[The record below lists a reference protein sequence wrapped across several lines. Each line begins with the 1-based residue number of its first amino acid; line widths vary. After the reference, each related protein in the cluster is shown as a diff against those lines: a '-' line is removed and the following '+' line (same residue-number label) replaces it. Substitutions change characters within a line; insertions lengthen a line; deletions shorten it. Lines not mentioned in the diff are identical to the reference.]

1 MTDIFMIHEL
11 RTVIFMPPKDTP
23 DKRDEKARD
32 YADAIPD
39 DEALDNG
46 YEPTYRDG
54 SLKNECW
61 DDRAWNNNTSE
72 SNDWRD
78 E

>member
-1 MTDIFMIHEL
+1 
-11 RTVIFMPPKDTP
+11 MPPVKETP

-39 DEALDNG
+39 DADTDRNDD

-61 DDRAWNNNTSE
+61 DDIA
-72 SNDWRD
+72 WRD
-78 E
+78 N

>member
-1 MTDIFMIHEL
+1 
-11 RTVIFMPPKDTP
+11 MPPKETP

-39 DEALDNG
+39 DRDQDND
-46 YEPTYRDG
+46 YEPTYHDG

-61 DDRAWNNNTSE
+61 DDRDYR
-72 SNDWRD
+72 DWRD
-78 E
+78 N

>member
-1 MTDIFMIHEL
+1 
-11 RTVIFMPPKDTP
+11 MPSKETP
-23 DKRDEKARD
+23 DKREELARD

-39 DEALDNG
+39 DTDQDDIEQSDD

-61 DDRAWNNNTSE
+61 DDRGYR
-72 SNDWRD
+72 DWRD
-78 E
+78 D

>member
-1 MTDIFMIHEL
+1 
-11 RTVIFMPPKDTP
+11 MPPKETP

-39 DEALDNG
+39 DRDQDND

-61 DDRAWNNNTSE
+61 DDRDYR
-72 SNDWRD
+72 DWRD
-78 E
+78 N

>member
-1 MTDIFMIHEL
+1 
-11 RTVIFMPPKDTP
+11 MPPKETP
-23 DKRDEKARD
+23 DKREELARD

-39 DEALDNG
+39 DSDQDND

-61 DDRAWNNNTSE
+61 DDRAYRDYSA
-72 SNDWRD
+72 WRD
-78 E
+78 D

>member
-1 MTDIFMIHEL
+1 
-11 RTVIFMPPKDTP
+11 MPPKETP
-23 DKRDEKARD
+23 DKREELARD

-39 DEALDNG
+39 DSDQNND

-61 DDRAWNNNTSE
+61 DDRAYRDNST
-72 SNDWRD
+72 WRD
-78 E
+78 DQ

>member
-1 MTDIFMIHEL
+1 
-11 RTVIFMPPKDTP
+11 MPPKETP
-23 DKRDEKARD
+23 DKREELARD

-39 DEALDNG
+39 DSDHDEADQNND

-61 DDRAWNNNTSE
+61 NDSAWR
-72 SNDWRD
+72 ND
-78 E
+78 

>member
-1 MTDIFMIHEL
+1 
-11 RTVIFMPPKDTP
+11 MPPKETP
-23 DKRDEKARD
+23 DKREELARD
-32 YADAIPD
+32 YADAISD
-39 DEALDNG
+39 DSDQDSD

-61 DDRAWNNNTSE
+61 DDRAYRDWNDTA
-72 SNDWRD
+72 WRD

>member
-1 MTDIFMIHEL
+1 
-11 RTVIFMPPKDTP
+11 MPPKDTP
-23 DKRDEKARD
+23 DKRDVKARD

-39 DEALDNG
+39 DSDHDDAEQSDD

-61 DDRAWNNNTSE
+61 DDRAYRDNSA
-72 SNDWRD
+72 WRD
-78 E
+78 D

>member
-1 MTDIFMIHEL
+1 
-11 RTVIFMPPKDTP
+11 MPPKETP
-23 DKRDEKARD
+23 DKREELARD

-39 DEALDNG
+39 DADYDDAEQNDD

-61 DDRAWNNNTSE
+61 DDRGYRDNS
-72 SNDWRD
+72 DWRD

>member
-1 MTDIFMIHEL
+1 
-11 RTVIFMPPKDTP
+11 MPPKETP
-23 DKRDEKARD
+23 DKREELARD

-39 DEALDNG
+39 DADQNDD

-61 DDRAWNNNTSE
+61 DDRDYGDR
-72 SNDWRD
+72 NDWRD
-78 E
+78 DR